1 MKFSATYWIPSIA
14 IITLTATEIALRVA
28 FGLGNLVL
36 SQADPDTGYR
46 FQPNQ
51 KLSRFGKTI
60 EYNQYSQRS
69 EPITLEKPQKTLRI
83 LMVGDS
89 VLNGGNPT
97 DQSQILS
104 ELFKAKL
111 STSQVSAQ
119 VLNASAG
126 SWGIGN
132 QLGYL
137 RKFGTFQADAVI
149 LQIGTHDLIQPTST
163 SERVGRDPNYP
174 NQAPLL
180 AIQEVV
186 SRYAIP
192 KTTRLLKRNS
202 SSPEIPEV
210 ATHQQKLQFEQN
222 MENFKNIVTL
232 IRAENIPVFVLYTP
246 SRKDLLPTF
255 NSPPYKSEF
264 LQLLNSLE
272 IPVIDI
278 HTNWSSLPKD
288 TIEKYFRDKVHLNET
303 GNQAVA
309 ELLFQQLCIG
319 RQLSACQQNSS
330 KTSALK
336 L

>member
-1 MKFSATYWIPSIA
+1 MKFSTTYWIPSIA
-14 IITLTATEIALRVA
+14 IIALTATEIALRLA
-28 FGLGNLVL
+28 FGLGNPVL
-36 SQADPDTGYR
+36 SQADADTGYR

-69 EPITLEKPQKTLRI
+69 EPITLEKPQGTLRI
-83 LMVGDS
+83 LMIGDS

-111 STSQVSAQ
+111 STSQDSTQ

-149 LQIGTHDLIQPTST
+149 LQIGTHDLIQPKST

-180 AIQEVV
+180 AIQELV
-186 SRYAIP
+186 SRYALP
-192 KTTRLLKRNS
+192 KTTRLLKLNS
-202 SSPEIPEV
+202 SSTEIPEV
-210 ATHQQKLQFEQN
+210 ASNQQKLQFEQN
-222 MENFKNIVTL
+222 MESFKNIVNRLRT
-232 IRAENIPVFVLYTP
+232 ENIPVFVLYTP
-246 SRKDLLPTF
+246 NRADLLPNF

-264 LQLLNSLE
+264 FQLLKSLE
-272 IPVIDI
+272 IPVIDT
-278 HTNWSSLPKD
+278 HTNWSNLPPA
-288 TIEKYFRDKVHLNET
+288 TVVTYFRDQVHLSVA
-303 GNQAVA
+303 GNQAAA
-309 ELLFQQLCIG
+309 ELLFQQLCMK
-319 RQLSACQQNSS
+319 RQSTACSQNLARF
-330 KTSALK
+330 SALK
-336 L
+336 P